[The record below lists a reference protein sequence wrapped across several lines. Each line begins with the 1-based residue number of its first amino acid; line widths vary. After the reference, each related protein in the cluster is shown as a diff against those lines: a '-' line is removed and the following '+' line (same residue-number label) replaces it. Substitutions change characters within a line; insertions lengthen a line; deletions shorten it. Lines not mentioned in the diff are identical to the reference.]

1 MPNSNNGTNPGDL
14 LPQVPGNGEAANG
27 ASPGIMPAAPR
38 ALVAGA
44 VAPLPT
50 LSSTPTA
57 MNLLRALRRRWLL
70 ATTLGMLAAAVTAV
84 AIWFLL
90 PAGKYM
96 AFIRLYMPLRQ
107 QSILFKIDE
116 QDFGS
121 FQRTQFVMLRGRRVL
136 DTALSSPGVKQMD
149 LGPAAKSLSA
159 ADWLERQ
166 IKVEMPDGP
175 ELPRVIISGDEPA
188 LPKVLVTAVVDAYL
202 DEVSANHQEHRQKR
216 IDQLQK
222 ILDTYE
228 ARLRRLQET
237 RNGLA
242 KAAGAGSDKILLL
255 QQELLQKQL
264 AQAKSELV
272 TVTADLRRWELED
285 ELFQPREGRPAEVP
299 QALINAQI
307 EKDLEKEIDLRK
319 KLEARLEHAKTVW
332 DDPDHPTMKQY
343 RRELE
348 EKTKFIEEQR
358 MDPRVHERVKADLL
372 VKQKLNGGSN
382 SALLKD
388 KIAFNRQLGKLLQA
402 EVERLQLEVRDL
414 NRNAID
420 PDMGKIDLQHA
431 EASVSLVKNELDK
444 AIVELPAQARV
455 RRYDDEAIVVFLD
468 DTPRKLG
475 MAILAGLAAIGVVL
489 LIASVLK
496 LPRGWGLD
504 TGEETQGDE
513 ALPHGDHPSA
523 PDPMG
528 GTLLHPGEG

>member
-1 MPNSNNGTNPGDL
+1 MSDTTLPPEDGPNDPHGDATYETDTAPPPATGGRLKAL
-14 LPQVPGNGEAANG
+14 L
-27 ASPGIMPAAPR
+27 
-38 ALVAGA
+38 
-44 VAPLPT
+44 
-50 LSSTPTA
+50 
-57 MNLLRALRRRWLL
+57 RRWLL
-70 ATTLGMLAAAVTAV
+70 ALPVGLLLAAVAAGAV
-84 AIWFLL
+84 WFWL
-90 PAGKYM
+90 PPGKYQ
-96 AFIRLYMPLRQ
+96 ASIRLYMPTRAPK
-107 QSILFKIDE
+107 ILFDVEE
-116 QDFGS
+116 QEFNS
-121 FQRTQFVMLRGRRVL
+121 FQREQLALLSSHRVL
-136 DTALSSPGVKQMD
+136 DKALSSPAVKAMD
-149 LGPAAKSLSA
+149 LGPAANSLSA
-159 ADWLERQ
+159 ADRLRSEV
-166 IKVEMPDGP
+166 KVEMPDGP
-175 ELPRVIISGDEPA
+175 ELPRVIILGDDPEA
-188 LPKVLVTAVVDAYL
+188 PKVLVTAVVDAYL

-222 ILDTYE
+222 ILETYE
-228 ARLRRLQET
+228 ARLQRLQKT
-237 RNGLA
+237 RKDLA
-242 KAAGAGSDKILLL
+242 KATGAGNDKILLL

-285 ELFQPREGRPAEVP
+285 ELFRPREGRPAEVP
-299 QALINAQI
+299 QALIDAHVEQELAK
-307 EKDLEKEIDLRK
+307 EKAVRRE
-319 KLEARLEHAKTVW
+319 LEARLTKAKLMPDGPDAATVKKYT
-332 DDPDHPTMKQY
+332 D
-343 RRELE
+343 ELE
-348 EKTKFIEEQR
+348 AQTKFIDEQR
-358 MDPRVHERVKADLL
+358 KTLRPDVKADL
-372 VKQKLNGGSN
+372 VAKQTIEGKSN